1 LRGVGCRRG
10 RTLVLDR
17 VDLRL
22 GLGELHALVGG
33 RGAGKSTLL
42 RLLAGLER
50 PSRGEILVQGEPR
63 QITSSRAALGLGI
76 GAMVEGAAVVETLT
90 VAENVVL
97 GSEPGRLLLG
107 RRRAPSGW
115 RRWAGSS
122 RSRWTRTPG

>member
-1 LRGVGCRRG
+1 MPSRGAAPERRAARRPAPKGVGAAPLVELRGVGCRRG

-76 GAMVEGAAVVETLT
+76 GAMVEG
-90 VAENVVL
+90 
-97 GSEPGRLLLG
+97 
-107 RRRAPSGW
+107 RR
-115 RRWAGSS
+115 SS
-122 RSRWTRTPG
+122 RP